1 RLTILDV
8 MAQAIAAPRGN
19 LSPYAPRI
27 ITIEI
32 NPEKIRE
39 VIGPG
44 GKVINKITAE
54 TGVKIDIEQD
64 GRVNVASA
72 DEDAARRA
80 IKMIEDIVRE
90 VKVGE
95 IYTGRVTRLMNFG
108 AFVEVLPGKE
118 GLLHVSELGEGERV
132 ERVEDA
138 VKVGDEVTVRVR
150 EIDNLGRVNLTKRL
164 TAGPEDEAAREAAR
178 ARGRQGPRGN
188 RPERDDGRHR
198 RRGPRP
204 DARGP
209 RS

>member
-1 RLTILDV
+1 MCVVKKPSCTL
-8 MAQAIAAPRGN
+8 
-19 LSPYAPRI
+19 
-27 ITIEI
+27 
-32 NPEKIRE
+32 K
-39 VIGPG
+39 
-44 GKVINKITAE
+44 K
-54 TGVKIDIEQD
+54 GVDD
-64 GRVNVASA
+64 AS
-72 DEDAARRA
+72 AARRA

-150 EIDNLGRVNLTKRL
+150 EIDTLGRVNLTKRL
-164 TAGPEDEAAREAAR
+164 TPGPEDETAREAAR
-178 ARGRQGPRGN
+178 SRGRPGSRGGG
-188 RPERDDGRHR
+188 RGRDDGPHR

-204 DARGP
+204 DSRGP
-209 RS
+209 GS